1 MKPLLL
7 KGHERSITF
16 IKYHREGD
24 LLFTCSKDHSP
35 TVWRSDTGER
45 LGTYDGH
52 TGAVYQVD
60 VTRESAGRVCEG
72 WAPMR
77 ATARQ
82 FCIAGDS
89 KLLLSASADPSVRL
103 WDVETGRS
111 LFEWPHK
118 GAVRSVVWA
127 EGERE
132 FVTCSD
138 PFGMTVP
145 ATINVFAFADEKEK
159 QVRGSM

>member
-16 IKYHREGD
+16 VKYNREGD

-60 VTRESAGRVCEG
+60 VTRE
-72 WAPMR
+72 
-77 ATARQ
+77 
-82 FCIAGDS
+82 
-89 KLLLSASADPSVRL
+89 
-103 WDVETGRS
+103 
-111 LFEWPHK
+111 
-118 GAVRSVVWA
+118 
-127 EGERE
+127 
-132 FVTCSD
+132 
-138 PFGMTVP
+138 
-145 ATINVFAFADEKEK
+145 
-159 QVRGSM
+159 